1 MVWNFF
7 AWAQVSIVHH
17 ENNIN
22 CKTNW
27 WHILPKL
34 GSSHNYWN
42 KKSLPAGS
50 SKNKS
55 KNPIIVDV
63 DMRFLIMLPE
73 SLLIL
78 LTISWYTFI
87 KKL

>member
-1 MVWNFF
+1 MTYFT
-7 AWAQVSIVHH
+7 
-17 ENNIN
+17 
-22 CKTNW
+22 KTR
-27 WHILPKL
+27 LFTQLLK
-34 GSSHNYWN
+34 
-42 KKSLPAGS
+42 KKSVPAGS

-55 KNPIIVDV
+55 KKPIIVDV